1 LTKKRSRYRP
11 KPVRLDVMAFVRA
24 GMRQLAEMG
33 GELATL
39 KIKNHDALTS
49 LVQGRASRHDMEILI
64 CTCNMTAALAV
75 QGYGKEWTEE
85 IVAGEAA
92 VLAIA
97 TRPRW
102 LCRGE
107 ELNAVREMFDVHDA
121 QLEVVTVREIETA
134 MDYIDEVKRNKL
146 AKRIA
151 A

>member
-11 KPVRLDVMAFVRA
+11 KPVRLDVMGFVQA
-24 GMRQLAEMG
+24 GMRQLAETG

-64 CTCNMTAALAV
+64 SL
-75 QGYGKEWTEE
+75 
-85 IVAGEAA
+85 
-92 VLAIA
+92 
-97 TRPRW
+97 RPRW